1 MTNGVTALLTLLV
14 PLLAI
19 RSARGFGYPDGAFLP
34 SDGDGASCTM
44 VSEPNYWCTDYISL
58 STDGT
63 TTTVE
68 DCVAQADALNVC
80 PTNYISFTL
89 QNEVELAF
97 DGWCDCCGESWTPDS
112 NDYGGPYFD
121 ETGGTYFCE

>member
-14 PLLAI
+14 SLLAI
-19 RSARGFGYPDGAFLP
+19 RSARGFGYIEPGYL
-34 SDGDGASCTM
+34 DGASCTM
-44 VSEPNYWCTDYISL
+44 VSEPNYWCNDYISL

-63 TTTVE
+63 TTMVE

-97 DGWCDCCGESWTPDS
+97 HGWCDCCGESWTPDS
-112 NDYGGPYFD
+112 NDYGGPE

>member
-44 VSEPNYWCTDYISL
+44 VSEPNYWCNDYISL
-58 STDGT
+58 SDGMT
-63 TTTVE
+63 MTMVE

-80 PTNYISFTL
+80 PTNYISFAY
-89 QNEVELAF
+89 NDN
-97 DGWCDCCGESWTPDS
+97 DGHSWCDCCGESWTPDS
-112 NDYGGPYFD
+112 NDYGGPE

>member
-14 PLLAI
+14 SLLAI
-19 RSARGFGYPDGAFLP
+19 RSARGFGYIEPGYL
-34 SDGDGASCTM
+34 DGASCTM
-44 VSEPNYWCTDYISL
+44 VSEPNYWCNDYISL

-63 TTTVE
+63 TTMVE

-80 PTNYISFTL
+80 PTNYISFAY
-89 QNEVELAF
+89 NDN
-97 DGWCDCCGESWTPDS
+97 DGHSWCDCCGESWTPDS
-112 NDYGGPYFD
+112 NDYGAPAPD

>member
-14 PLLAI
+14 SLLAI
-19 RSARGFGYPDGAFLP
+19 RSARGFGYIEPGYL
-34 SDGDGASCTM
+34 DGASCTM

-80 PTNYISFTL
+80 PTNYISFAY
-89 QNEVELAF
+89 NDN
-97 DGWCDCCGESWTPDS
+97 DGHSWCDCCGESWTPDS
-112 NDYGGPYFD
+112 NDYGGPE